1 MCESGRARKLF
12 AQSSILDL
20 ELPHTRGLVDDVQ
33 QLRRI
38 ERLLKEP
45 VRPTSHRLQR
55 RAFRIATRN
64 HHNLQRRILRAR
76 DVDQRESLGD
86 VINVWRQMQI
96 AYDYVDLFVVDER
109 A

>member
-1 MCESGRARKLF
+1 MRESRRAREFL

-20 ELPHTRGLVDDVQ
+20 QLPHTRGLVDDVQ

-45 VRPTSHRLQR
+45 VRSTPHRLQR
-55 RAFRIATRN
+55 RAFRIAARN
-64 HHNLQRRILRAR
+64 YHNLQRRILRSR

-86 VINVWRQMQI
+86 VVNVWRQVQI
-96 AYDYVDLFVVDER
+96 AYDYLNLFVVY
-109 A
+109 